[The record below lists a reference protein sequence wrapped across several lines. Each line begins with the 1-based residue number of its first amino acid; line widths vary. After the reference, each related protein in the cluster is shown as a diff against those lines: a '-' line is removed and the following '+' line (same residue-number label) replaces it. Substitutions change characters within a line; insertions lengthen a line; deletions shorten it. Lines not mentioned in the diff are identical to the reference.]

1 MSAIPRR
8 PVLDWSWFGPSEE
21 SPLPSVGDLPHQQLL
36 TSGRAALYQALQ
48 QLLPSP
54 RQRVLVP
61 SFHCPTMVS
70 PIVQAGL
77 QPEFYALAANGLPDT
92 ERLNPDAMAV
102 IAFHPFGLTQSMA
115 VLRAWCDRHGVAL
128 IEDCAHAL
136 FGHAGER
143 PVGTWGDYATA
154 SLTKFLPVP
163 EAGLLASN
171 RHPLRPIALQAQGI
185 KAELKAWV
193 ELLEV
198 AALYER
204 LPGLN
209 AMLGWRARRAW
220 SRQPTTGPM
229 PPPPDTE
236 TAWMSMSDMARVE
249 RAPLAA
255 SRWLAQPRPRQ
266 RDVLRRSEHFARYA
280 RHLDV
285 LNGAGRPPKLPAQGA
300 APYAYPLWVRDAKQ
314 AEGLYQFAR
323 AEQLPVYRWDRVW
336 PSCPELTDDAGL
348 PWQRQILQLL
358 CHPSLSSKQ
367 VEAVARR
374 LAQQLSILSSHHHV

>member
-21 SPLPSVGDLPHQQLL
+21 SALPSVGDLPHQQLL

-54 RQRVLVP
+54 RQHVLVP

-77 QPEFYALAANGLPDT
+77 QPEFYALAANGLPDID
-92 ERLNPDAMAV
+92 RLNPDALAV
-102 IAFHPFGLTQSMA
+102 VAFHPFGLTQSMA

-171 RHPLRPIALQAQGI
+171 RHPLRPIALQAPSLAAQLRG
-185 KAELKAWV
+185 WV
-193 ELLEV
+193 DLLET
-198 AALYER
+198 AAQSER
-204 LPGLN
+204 LPGAN
-209 AMLGWRARRAW
+209 ALLGLRARL
-220 SRQPTTGPM
+220 RQQPNTAALPVSHQ
-229 PPPPDTE
+229 TE
-236 TAWMSMSDMARVE
+236 LTVAQALRRTDMGRHSHQTVK
-249 RAPLAA
+249 AA
-255 SRWLAQPRPRQ
+255 RWLARLRPRA
-266 RDVLRRSEHFARYA
+266 RDVAQRRTNFACYA
-280 RHLDV
+280 QAFDALP
-285 LNGAGRPPKLPAQGA
+285 GAGRPLGLPQQGD
-300 APYAYPLWVRDAKQ
+300 APYAYPLMIEC
-314 AEGLYQFAR
+314 AER
-323 AEQLPVYRWDRVW
+323 AEAVYQQARLYKLPVFRWDRVW
-336 PSCPELTDDAGL
+336 PGADALKDDAGQ
-348 PWQRQILQLL
+348 PWRDQVLQLL
-358 CHPSLSSKQ
+358 CHASLRL
-367 VEAVARR
+367 EDVALTRKV
-374 LAQQLSILSSHHHV
+374 LLDALH

>member
-8 PVLDWSWFGPSEE
+8 PVLDWSWFGSSEE

-48 QLLPSP
+48 QLPPSP

-92 ERLNPDAMAV
+92 ERLNPNALAV

-171 RHPLRPIALQAQGI
+171 RHPLRPIALQAPSLAAQLRG
-185 KAELKAWV
+185 WV
-193 ELLEV
+193 DVLET
-198 AALYER
+198 AAASER
-204 LPGLN
+204 LPGIN
-209 AMLGWRARRAW
+209 ALVGVRARLRK
-220 SRQPTTGPM
+220 QPMAAALPASQQPELTVAQALQHT
-229 PPPPDTE
+229 
-236 TAWMSMSDMARVE
+236 DMGRHSHQAVQ
-249 RAPLAA
+249 AA
-255 SRWLAQPRPRQ
+255 RWLARLRPRA
-266 RDVLRRSEHFARYA
+266 RDVALRKENFNSHANAFGA
-280 RHLDV
+280 LP
-285 LNGAGRPPKLPAQGA
+285 GAGQPPGLPLQGD
-300 APYAYPLWVRDAKQ
+300 APYAFPLWIANPD
-314 AEGLYQFAR
+314 R
-323 AEQLPVYRWDRVW
+323 AEAAYQQARRHGLPVFRWDRIW
-336 PSCPELTDDAGL
+336 PGAGALKDDAGE
-348 PWQRQILQLL
+348 PWRNQVLQLL
-358 CHPSLSSKQ
+358 CHASLHPKD
-367 VEAVARR
+367 
-374 LAQQLSILSSHHHV
+374 LALTQKVLVDALQ